1 MLCQQIKL
9 LFGDKKQI
17 IYYFC
22 EKSGMLYRRKI
33 LLSLLQVFDNQLEKI
48 NLQKLLLLF
57 SNLQAKADF
66 DFVPYKY
73 GCFSF
78 QANADLGTLSK
89 YGLVT
94 TTEQFWKKET
104 PENFLVALRK
114 SDADCIQVIKQLYGQ
129 KTSDELIAL
138 TYRKFPYYA
147 IKSKIAGKI
156 LDESALA
163 IVNAQIPTSSKK
175 CLFTIGYE
183 GVSLEAY
190 LNKLIKLDVK
200 VLCDVRKNS
209 FSMKYGFS
217 KSQLKTACE
226 GVGIQF
232 YHFPEVGIDSADR
245 RNLQNRADRDRLFQ
259 QYTSEVI
266 PRTQSTQENIL
277 DLLHKHHRVA
287 ITCFE
292 AQSCDCHRSHLA
304 IALTQLPEFVYEIEH
319 I

>member
-1 MLCQQIKL
+1 M
-9 LFGDKKQI
+9 F
-17 IYYFC
+17 
-22 EKSGMLYRRKI
+22 YRRKI
-33 LLSLLQVFDNQLEKI
+33 LLSLLQVFDNQLEKVQ
-48 NLQKLLLLF
+48 LQKLLLLF
-57 SNLQAKADF
+57 SNLQKKADY

-78 QANADLGTLSK
+78 QANADLGTMAK
-89 YGLVT
+89 YGLVSA
-94 TTEQFWKKET
+94 TEQHWKKET

-114 SDADCIQVIKQLYGQ
+114 LDAEAIRVIKHLYDL
-129 KTSDELIAL
+129 KTSEELIAI

-147 IKSKIAGKI
+147 IKSKIAEKI
-156 LDESALA
+156 LNEKEYAV
-163 IVNAQIPTSSKK
+163 VNTRIPVSGEK

-183 GVSLEAY
+183 GVSLEEY

-226 GVGIQF
+226 GVDIQF

-245 RNLQNRADRDRLFQ
+245 QNLQSQADRDALFR
-259 QYTSEVI
+259 QYKTEVI
-266 PRTQSTQENIL
+266 PRTGAVQQTIL
-277 DLLHKHHRVA
+277 DLLHQYHRVA

-304 IALTQLPEFVYEIEH
+304 AAITQLPKFYYAVKH